1 MKTQINPFTQA
12 ELQYMQSMFA
22 EVLNVINRDVLAI
35 KYDIES
41 IWSDCNPDD
50 PTSQYAFNFL
60 NMNKQYLKQNRKD
73 HKVLAEIQRKI
84 KRLAGN

>member
-1 MKTQINPFTQA
+1 MKTKINSFTQA

-22 EVLNVINRDVLAI
+22 EVLNVINHDVLDI
-35 KYDIES
+35 KYNIET
-41 IWSDCNPDD
+41 IWGDCNPDD

-60 NMNKQYLKQNRKD
+60 NRNKRYLKQNRKD